1 MAEYNIDTL
10 QIEIEASS
18 GNAANKLK
26 ELESALSDLK
36 KTASGGAGLDSVV
49 KKMNELSGSAGSA
62 EAATSKLKQSLDG
75 VKKSN
80 SSLGTGVKGSTVKF
94 GALYLIF
101 RKVAS
106 VAADWITES
115 NDYVENLN
123 LFTVAMEDA
132 AVAAKEYAEEVEAV
146 LGIDASEWMRNQG
159 LFKQIT
165 SGFGVAED
173 NANLMSKNLT
183 QLGYDLSSFYNIS
196 VAEAMQKLQS
206 GIAGEIEPLRRL
218 GYAIDVATLQQVAYE
233 HGIQQSVNTMNQAQK
248 SQLRYIAII
257 EQSENA
263 MGDLSRTSQTPANAI
278 RILQEQVKRLTRAL
292 GNMLIPMLQKILPI
306 AQAVVEVATEAA
318 QRLAVIFGFELP
330 TIDYSGMEDGFG
342 GVSGSIDDAT
352 ASAKEFKRQ
361 LLGIDEL
368 NILDKND
375 SASDASALGG
385 LGIDM
390 TPYGYDFLDGAIKRS
405 DELKDSAKEIL
416 ETVVQIGAAL
426 ALWKI
431 SSGVAS
437 LFESLAGGSGF
448 WEKGNFTGLKWS
460 VGLTLAISGIT
471 IGFNSGY
478 DIGYDGGN
486 KADYVKA
493 ILSPV
498 ATALG
503 GALIGSS
510 FGGPAGAVVGAV
522 IGLTVGI
529 IATVTGFYIGTKEGL
544 VDRFWSSENG
554 QVLTGLVQEVQD
566 SAARIDALRIEIS
579 MLDGSIDPETLAR
592 MEYAKD
598 LINEI
603 FSIDSDE
610 NLTTEQIDT
619 IKSKIETLNG
629 LGLEGISLQ
638 FDDLTGHVI
647 GTKDAVLKN
656 IDALMEQYRV
666 EGLRAAIISAYEAE
680 AKAKVEWYKA
690 SENEKNISDELKK
703 RKSELADAEQALLD
717 LQIQMGEELDGAK
730 GNWFK
735 QQAIVEKYK
744 EKMAEARQKIDEA
757 KTAVDETNKKL
768 EEATEVTK
776 AAAEATTEA
785 SGVISILRYEL
796 EQSTKSAEKASGKFA
811 TFAENVR
818 LANTRMAESFNEVAG
833 SIGNL
838 NSALKSPAMGGTGKF
853 QVTIGAYASGGF
865 PQHGEMFVARES
877 GPEMVGQIGRR
888 TAVANNDQIVSGIA
902 SGVSNANAGVISA
915 IYAMSRNIVAAVESS
930 GSDIYMDG
938 QRVGRQ
944 TTNAQNRANRMY
956 GKTLQNA

>member
-1 MAEYNIDTL
+1 MAEYDIDTL

-18 GNAANKLK
+18 SNAVDRIR
-26 ELESALSDLK
+26 ELESALADLK
-36 KTASGGAGLDSVV
+36 KAARDGAGLGSVV
-49 KKMNELSGSAGSA
+49 KNLNEMSGSAGSA
-62 EAATSKLKQSLDG
+62 EAATSKLKQSLEG
-75 VKKSN
+75 VKKSSN
-80 SSLGTGVKGSTVKF
+80 SLGAGVKGSTVKF

-123 LFTVAMEDA
+123 LFTVAMGEA

-218 GYAIDVATLQQVAYE
+218 GYAIDIATLQQVAYE

-257 EQSENA
+257 EQSGNA
-263 MGDLSRTSQTPANAI
+263 MGDLARTSQTPANAI

-375 SASDASALGG
+375 SASDASAWGD

-390 TPYGYDFLDGAIKRS
+390 TPYGYDFLEGAIKRS
-405 DELKDSAKEIL
+405 EELKDVARDIL
-416 ETVVQIGAAL
+416 DTVLMIGSAL
-426 ALWKI
+426 ALWKV
-431 SSGVAS
+431 STSVLDA
-437 LFESLAGGSGF
+437 FE
-448 WEKGNFTGLKWS
+448 TLKTS
-460 VGLTLAISGIT
+460 KSMQIGVGLTLLVTGLT
-471 IGFNSGY
+471 VGY
-478 DIGYDGGN
+478 KAGYSIGYDGGT

-493 ILSPV
+493 MLSPL
-498 ATALG
+498 ATAIG
-503 GALIGSS
+503 GALLGVAA
-510 FGGPAGAVVGAV
+510 GGVVGGVFGAV
-522 IGLTVGI
+522 IGLTVGV

-544 VDRFWSSENG
+544 VDRFWSSGNG

-579 MLDGSIDPETLAR
+579 MLDGSIDPEALAR

-603 FSIDSDE
+603 FSIDSNE

-638 FDDLTGHVI
+638 FDDLTGHVL
-647 GTKDAVLKN
+647 GTKDAILKN

-666 EGLRAAIISAYEAE
+666 EGLRAAIVSAYEAE

-730 GNWFK
+730 GKWFE

-744 EKMAEARQKIDEA
+744 GKMAEARQKIDEA

-768 EEATEVTK
+768 EEAAEVTK

-785 SGVISILRYEL
+785 SGAISILRSEL
-796 EQSTKSAEKASGKFA
+796 EKSTTSAERAGGKFA
-811 TFAENVR
+811 TFAENIR
-818 LANTRMAESFNEVAG
+818 LANQRMAESFNEVAG

-838 NSALKSPAMGGTGKF
+838 NSALKTPTSTGTGKF

-944 TTNAQNRANRMY
+944 TTNAQNRTNRMY

>member
-1 MAEYNIDTL
+1 MAEYDIDTL

-18 GNAANKLK
+18 SNAVDRIR
-26 ELESALSDLK
+26 ELESALADLK
-36 KTASGGAGLDSVV
+36 KAARGGAGLGSVV
-49 KKMNELSGSAGSA
+49 KNLNEMSGSAGSA
-62 EAATSKLKQSLDG
+62 GTATSKLKQSLDG
-75 VKKSN
+75 VKKSSN
-80 SSLGTGVKGSTVKF
+80 SLGSGVKGTTVKF

-106 VAADWITES
+106 VAADWIAES

-123 LFTVAMEDA
+123 LFTVAMGEA
-132 AVAAKEYAEEVEAV
+132 AVAAKEYAEEVEAI

-165 SGFGVAED
+165 SGFGVAEE

-183 QLGYDLSSFYNIS
+183 QLGYDLYSFYNIS

-257 EQSENA
+257 EQSGNA
-263 MGDLSRTSQTPANAI
+263 MGDLARTVQTPANAI

-318 QRLAVIFGFELP
+318 QRLALIFGFELP

-375 SASDASALGG
+375 SASDASAWGD

-405 DELKDSAKEIL
+405 EELKDAAKEIL
-416 ETVVQIGAAL
+416 GVVVDIGIAL
-426 ALWKI
+426 AAWKI
-431 SSGVAS
+431 SSSVVGGVVS
-437 LFESLAGGSGF
+437 LLDAINGGGNPMLPVVAGLAL
-448 WEKGNFTGLKWS
+448 TITS
-460 VGLTLAISGIT
+460 VV
-471 IGFNSGY
+471 IGFKSGY
-478 DIGYDGGN
+478 AVGYDGGTVT
-486 KADYVKA
+486 DFVGV
-493 ILSPV
+493 ILSPIASAIGGAILGTKVMPGVGTAVGAAIGFTIGLV
-498 ATALG
+498 ATAIGFVKGKKQNLVEQFYKTEFGQELLLLKSEIERISNVNADITLG
-503 GALIGSS
+503 LSS
-510 FGGPAGAVVGAV
+510 
-522 IGLTVGI
+522 I
-529 IATVTGFYIGTKEGL
+529 TGEL
-544 VDRFWSSENG
+544 
-554 QVLTGLVQEVQD
+554 
-566 SAARIDALRIEIS
+566 SAEQL
-579 MLDGSIDPETLAR
+579 ETLAT
-592 MEYAKD
+592 AKL

-603 FSIDSDE
+603 FYLNDRKS
-610 NLTTEQIDT
+610 LTSAEAEILR
-619 IKSKIETLNG
+619 IKVEELNKMG
-629 LGLEGISLQ
+629 LDGISLS
-638 FDDLTGHVI
+638 FDSLTGRVN
-647 GTKDAVLKN
+647 GTKEAVLAVL
-656 IDALMEQYRV
+656 DAIRNQYRL
-666 EGLRAAIISAYEAE
+666 EAMRDSLIEAE
-680 AKAKVEWYKA
+680 KMAIA
-690 SENEKNISDELKK
+690 
-703 RKSELADAEQALLD
+703 SELAWNDAKIVYEEAQREQRKAQKAYDEANAAIEDYAWFIENVATDAWGQAVTLTAEQEAELKRLKDAAILAEGKMDGLTTALDEANKVLED
-717 LQIQMGEELDGAK
+717 ASKEYKTATENMISARSLVISLEEKFISMGVAAQNASRKLGLMSSSVLSLKDSLTALDGVQK
-730 GNWFK
+730 G
-735 QQAIVEKYK
+735 
-744 EKMAEARQKIDEA
+744 
-757 KTAVDETNKKL
+757 L
-768 EEATEVTK
+768 
-776 AAAEATTEA
+776 
-785 SGVISILRYEL
+785 
-796 EQSTKSAEKASGKFA
+796 
-811 TFAENVR
+811 
-818 LANTRMAESFNEVAG
+818 
-833 SIGNL
+833 NL
-838 NSALKSPAMGGTGKF
+838 NLNGVGGKVEVGF
-853 QVTIGAYASGGF
+853 GAYASGGF

-944 TTNAQNRANRMY
+944 TTSAQNRTNRMY